1 MKSLTV
7 DQIESARVKVLDN
20 ARELVEEAELL
31 LANRRFARAYAL
43 SQLAC
48 EEMAKIPMLIRAATD
63 TLMGLEFDWPKLWK
77 RLRSHH
83 AKISGI
89 LFIDW
94 LVDPNVDGDA
104 DLKRLKEDLA
114 NVANYNKLKNWSL
127 YVDFS
132 DDEFWKPSELVSED
146 SATAFV
152 KLGRSRLTFFETV
165 ELDTQGE
172 IQRMVETPL
181 FKELWKE
188 QEGTRGKRGSAA
200 LE

>member
-1 MKSLTV
+1 MKSLSV
-7 DQIESARVKVLDN
+7 DQIESARVKLLDN

-48 EEMAKIPMLIRAATD
+48 EEMAKIPMLVRAATD
-63 TLMGLEFDWPKLWK
+63 TLMGLEFDWPKLWR

-89 LFIDW
+89 LFIDY
-94 LVDPNVDGDA
+94 LADPNVDGGA
-104 DLKRLKEDLA
+104 DLKRLKEDRA

-146 SATAFV
+146 SAAAFV
-152 KLGRSRLTFFETV
+152 KLGRSRLAFFEAV

-172 IQRMVETPL
+172 IQRIANTSL
-181 FKELWKE
+181 FKEFWNE
-188 QEGTRGKRGSAA
+188 QQDLLGKT
-200 LE
+200 E